1 MFLFPQE
8 AQVILAD
15 ETSISLQQLELH
27 ITEACTAGQ
36 LGVKSVSLRKN
47 RSAISKLKLYVLRSP
62 LKEVHTKKPVVSRKS
77 HSSDMS

>member
-36 LGVKSVSLRKN
+36 LGVKISLSQKEQVSHK
-47 RSAISKLKLYVLRSP
+47 
-62 LKEVHTKKPVVSRKS
+62 
-77 HSSDMS
+77 